1 MRVETGGNMN
11 IENTENENVIKGS
24 RKGRKENIKNHQE
37 VEIEQQSKFFIDL
50 RKDSENLEMIL
61 NVLKEANNKDYGR
74 EIILKDL
81 VLAAVPKLT
90 TKDVERIQEQSL
102 TEMERVQRHLDDYN
116 QKNNTKLALG
126 EFLVKKFNL

>member
-1 MRVETGGNMN
+1 MN
-11 IENTENENVIKGS
+11 IENSENVNVVKGS

-37 VEIEQQSKFFIDL
+37 IEVEQQSKFFIDL

>member
-1 MRVETGGNMN
+1 MK

-24 RKGRKENIKNHQE
+24 RKGRKENVKNHQE
-37 VEIEQQSKFFIDL
+37 IEVEQQSKFFIDL

>member
-1 MRVETGGNMN
+1 MN
-11 IENTENENVIKGS
+11 IENTENENVIKGG

-37 VEIEQQSKFFIDL
+37 IEVEQQSKFFIDL

-102 TEMERVQRHLDDYN
+102 TDMERVQRHLDDYN
-116 QKNNTKLALG
+116 QKNNTKFALG